1 MFIMGDNTLGTRFQ
15 ISSFG
20 ESHGKVIGVLIDGTP
35 AGLKFDLGFIQNEL
49 DKRKPGQSH
58 LTTPRKES
66 DKVDVLSGIFNE
78 KTTCA
83 PICLIIKNRSFD
95 STKYEKFK

>member
-66 DKVDVLSGIFNE
+66 DKVEVLSGIFNE
-78 KTTCA
+78 KTTGA
-83 PICLIIKNRSFD
+83 PICLNHQKQIV
-95 STKYEKFK
+95 